1 MPTISIEQRVLEA
14 LMAAS
19 GHTHDV
25 AALEQ
30 ELPLLGTDIDRCD
43 DTTLDIEIFPDRPD
57 LLSAETLAR
66 AMRAFLHNEAVS
78 PGLEVRPPTTSM
90 SVDDELAEVRPVILC
105 AMVHGVNLGED
116 EASKDAAIRRLM
128 DHQEKLHFA
137 VGRGRHRASIG
148 VHDLDRLQ
156 PPFRA
161 VSADRTASFTPLGS
175 ETSMTIDAILS
186 ELSLIHI

>member
-90 SVDDELAEVRPVILC
+90 SVDDELADVRPVILC

-116 EASKDAAIRRLM
+116 EHVLSFVARLLQTGAHGGLTAVVLGHIHQPDALGAGRRHRVGHECAVRRLC
-128 DHQEKLHFA
+128 
-137 VGRGRHRASIG
+137 
-148 VHDLDRLQ
+148 
-156 PPFRA
+156 
-161 VSADRTASFTPLGS
+161 
-175 ETSMTIDAILS
+175 
-186 ELSLIHI
+186 